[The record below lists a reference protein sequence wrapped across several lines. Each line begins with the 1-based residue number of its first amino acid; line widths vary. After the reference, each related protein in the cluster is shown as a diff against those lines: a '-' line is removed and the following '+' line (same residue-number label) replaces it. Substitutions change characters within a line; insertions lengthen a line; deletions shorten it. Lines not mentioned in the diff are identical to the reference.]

1 MIKQF
6 IGAAVIALGLSGAVH
21 AQSDEARADARLA
34 QFAETGE
41 TRSCLS
47 TTRIRNITP
56 LDDSR
61 WLVTTRGGD
70 TYLNEVSRGCFGAA
84 SAFSYIEY
92 RVPGGQLCRGEII
105 RVVDQSAQTV
115 RGACGLGEYQRL
127 EPVSSETADTGA

>member
-1 MIKQF
+1 MHASRNSPRPAKR
-6 IGAAVIALGLSGAVH
+6 AAACRQPASAT
-21 AQSDEARADARLA
+21 SP
-34 QFAETGE
+34 
-41 TRSCLS
+41 
-47 TTRIRNITP
+47 P

-84 SAFSYIEY
+84 SPFSYIEY